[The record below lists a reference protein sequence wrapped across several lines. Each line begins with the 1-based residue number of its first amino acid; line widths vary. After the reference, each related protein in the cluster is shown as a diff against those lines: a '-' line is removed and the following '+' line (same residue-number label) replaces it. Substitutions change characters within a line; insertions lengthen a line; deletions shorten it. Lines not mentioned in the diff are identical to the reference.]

1 MTVKTSKKNPI
12 EFILQSYEKED
23 SEETPNVSDL
33 KNAKY
38 MSSSRQL
45 RDIDIS
51 LSSTSTA
58 NYSLSKFSTIPE
70 KGDSTNSKAQS
81 GKVQ

>member
-38 MSSSRQL
+38 MSSSRRL

-51 LSSTSTA
+51 L
-58 NYSLSKFSTIPE
+58 
-70 KGDSTNSKAQS
+70 
-81 GKVQ
+81 